1 MAFSS
6 RENQG
11 SSGEFSAVSLPDVDA
26 DKTQISE
33 VLIRYATGIDAKDW
47 ALFRTCWTDEV
58 DIDYGDLGTFTDAD
72 AFTELMEQIHGGM
85 GATYH
90 RLSNIAIHLDG
101 DRATARSYVHAV
113 LMAVP
118 DDANSWIDALGHYDD
133 ELARTANGWRITK
146 RTTNIAR
153 VMSVAGATP

>member
-1 MAFSS
+1 M
-6 RENQG
+6 
-11 SSGEFSAVSLPDVDA
+11 DA
-26 DKTQISE
+26 DKAQIAE
-33 VLIRYATGIDAKDW
+33 VLIRYATGIDSKDW

-72 AFTELMEQIHGGM
+72 AFTTLMEQIHGGM
-85 GATYH
+85 GQTYH
-90 RLSNIAIHLDG
+90 RISNIVVDVQA

-118 DDANSWIDALGHYDD
+118 GDTGSWIDALGHYDD
-133 ELARTANGWRITK
+133 ELSRTADGWRIVK

-153 VMSVAGATP
+153 VLSAAGAAP

>member
-1 MAFSS
+1 M
-6 RENQG
+6 
-11 SSGEFSAVSLPDVDA
+11 DD
-26 DKTQISE
+26 DKAQIAE
-33 VLIRYATGIDAKDW
+33 VLIRYATGIDSKDW

-72 AFTELMEQIHGGM
+72 AFTALMEQIHGGM
-85 GATYH
+85 GQTYH
-90 RLSNIAIHLDG
+90 RISNIVIDVTA

-118 DDANSWIDALGHYDD
+118 GDGSSWIDALGHYDD
-133 ELARTANGWRITK
+133 ELTRAGDGWRIVK

-153 VMSVAGATP
+153 VMSPAQ

>member
-1 MAFSS
+1 
-6 RENQG
+6 
-11 SSGEFSAVSLPDVDA
+11 VDA
-26 DKTQISE
+26 DKAQIAE

-72 AFTELMEQIHGGM
+72 AFATLMEQIHGGM
-85 GATYH
+85 GQTYH
-90 RLSNIAIHLDG
+90 RISNIVVDVQA

-118 DDANSWIDALGHYDD
+118 GDAGSWIDALGHYDD
-133 ELARTANGWRITK
+133 ELTRTADGWRIAK

-153 VMSVAGATP
+153 VMSAAGVAQ